1 MIAVQALEK
10 RTAELKQKEAR
21 IAVLESKVEELR
33 AKHAYIETVTARLDA
48 YSAEIA
54 TDSEANRHAF
64 RRKSAVREVGAERRW
79 DFVHSL
85 RAVWVASHV
94 IISWFF

>member
-1 MIAVQALEK
+1 MWAAGLTMRSVPSLIWPVSL
-10 RTAELKQKEAR
+10 L
-21 IAVLESKVEELR
+21 
-33 AKHAYIETVTARLDA
+33 ARLSAA

-64 RRKSAVREVGAERRW
+64 RRKSAVREVGAKRRW

-85 RAVWVASHV
+85 RVVWVASHV
-94 IISWFF
+94 DHFLVFLIDSPFSSIL